1 METSGVDM
9 STEKFSPMLT
19 VKDVK
24 NRLGMSISFVY
35 QELRSGKLEHYQLG
49 KAYGAI
55 RISEEQF
62 SSYLENFVKGKK
74 KTQRKSLVTDLP
86 LPVNKMSAELN
97 NLFKKEAAA

>member
-9 STEKFSPMLT
+9 NTEILPMLT
-19 VKDVK
+19 VRDVS
-24 NRLGMSISFVY
+24 NRLGMSISFIY

-55 RISEEQF
+55 RVSEEQL
-62 SSYLENFVKGKK
+62 SSYLESFVKGKK
-74 KTQRKSLVTDLP
+74 RTQRKLLATDLP

-97 NLFKKEAAA
+97 SLFKNGAAA